1 MNKAKGVDLRDDNKN
16 TKKGDGKSLGIEW
29 RRPDLM
35 CKVEGRGATLGK
47 SNTEKRKKKKL
58 SKETERLDQQNVRHS
73 KKERC
78 FAFSGKTDSEER
90 TRQSAASMPLT
101 SRIRSQ
107 LNTVLWLPEMLIP
120 AGVFSLHDSHCR

>member
-1 MNKAKGVDLRDDNKN
+1 MTIKTPRRVMVKVLGLNGVAQISCAKWKAEELRLVK
-16 TKKGDGKSLGIEW
+16 
-29 RRPDLM
+29 
-35 CKVEGRGATLGK
+35 ATLK
-47 SNTEKRKKKKL
+47 KERKKKL
-58 SKETERLDQQNVRHS
+58 SKETERLDQQNVWHS